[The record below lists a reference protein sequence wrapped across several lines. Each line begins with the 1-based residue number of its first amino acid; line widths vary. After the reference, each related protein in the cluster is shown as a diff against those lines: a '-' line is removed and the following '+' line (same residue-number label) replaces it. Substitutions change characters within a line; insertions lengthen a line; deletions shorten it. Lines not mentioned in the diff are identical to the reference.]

1 MVMINYTIWTD
12 VSSGSSREDFTM
24 AMLAKFQKKLS
35 SAKEKSSEKSYEE
48 EEEESP
54 PTLDDRNENDV
65 DEDWWAFFYSE
76 RRILPELLKWKPL
89 AKSRGH

>member
-1 MVMINYTIWTD
+1 MINYSIWTD
-12 VSSGSSREDFTM
+12 VFSGSSREDFTM

-48 EEEESP
+48 EEQSF
-54 PTLDDRNENDV
+54 PTLDNRNENDD

-76 RRILPELLKWKPL
+76 RRILPELRKWKPL